1 MIRSAR
7 SFDASMFAVIVAEAS
22 PVTCSTAFS
31 TRSSVRFSI
40 RCTAP
45 PTWLTSFWFA
55 PACAWS
61 PSIAEAVAA

>member
-45 PTWLTSFWFA
+45 PTLLTSALFSS
-55 PACAWS
+55 ACAFS
-61 PSIAEAVAA
+61 FSIAETVAA